1 MNYYQ
6 TLSTLRFA
14 TRAKCVRIQVTTNEY
29 LDDKDKIYYYQKEIK
44 KLKEQLRN
52 RENKINYNISNNNNL
67 NYNEEPFGAVSQYE
81 YNKILNAFQNLNEEL
96 ENYKI
101 LYKKEKEK
109 SERYKAQINGN
120 SYYRIE
126 EENENV
132 EEEEEE
138 DNEEK
143 NIINNNKNNM
153 IKKTNFNNKNNN
165 NKIGSDFKSY
175 ENFKLLK
182 KEKLNINNGG
192 IKNNNNL
199 FLKNNDKDE
208 YEQLKKYIRYNT
220 KINHKDNLSL
230 KRINS
235 YDNFKKVKRDKVPL
249 KTDRDEKQNLNDH
262 SQLISNNYYLTEQDT
277 KNTES
282 NYINNKNKEYGY
294 IKTNNQKINGNNV
307 INDNDNDNYYDKDE
321 ETINAIK
328 NGNVFNMLDINYHEI
343 MYNNKTPKQFD
354 ILKKLYDFKMDA
366 LEKTMDYYQ
375 SFLDEYYKKKIN
387 EIDSIKGLTEIVQ
400 NKKRIMIANITDEY
414 KNNLNKLRNLY
425 KEKKEEL
432 EYKFSMYMKN
442 LSS

>member
-1 MNYYQ
+1 
-6 TLSTLRFA
+6 
-14 TRAKCVRIQVTTNEY
+14 
-29 LDDKDKIYYYQKEIK
+29 
-44 KLKEQLRN
+44 
-52 RENKINYNISNNNNL
+52 
-67 NYNEEPFGAVSQYE
+67 
-81 YNKILNAFQNLNEEL
+81 
-96 ENYKI
+96 
-101 LYKKEKEK
+101 
-109 SERYKAQINGN
+109 
-120 SYYRIE
+120 
-126 EENENV
+126 
-132 EEEEEE
+132 
-138 DNEEK
+138 
-143 NIINNNKNNM
+143 M
-153 IKKTNFNNKNNN
+153 IKKTNFNNN

-192 IKNNNNL
+192 IKNNNNNL

-235 YDNFKKVKRDKVPL
+235 YDNFKKVKRDKVHS

-328 NGNVFNMLDINYHEI
+328 NGNVFNMLDINYNEI
-343 MYNNKTPKQFD
+343 IYNNNNPKKYEV
-354 ILKKLYDFKMDA
+354 LKKLIAFKIDA
-366 LEKTMDYYQ
+366 LEKTMDYYKT
-375 SFLDEYYKKKIN
+375 FLDEHYRNKIN
-387 EIDSIKGLTEIVQ
+387 EINNIEGFDEMTQ
-400 NKKRIMIANITDEY
+400 NKKRYLLKNVTDEFS
-414 KNNLNKLRNLY
+414 NVLNKLNLLY
-425 KEKKEEL
+425 KEKREEL
-432 EYKFSMYMKN
+432 EYKFAIFIKQ